1 MPRLHEYF
9 EPNVKDSF
17 EKKEKPL
24 DTKETINEANKV
36 MFDEVYRSY
45 LKDFNIK

>member
-1 MPRLHEYF
+1 VSRKLKERG
-9 EPNVKDSF
+9 NRIF